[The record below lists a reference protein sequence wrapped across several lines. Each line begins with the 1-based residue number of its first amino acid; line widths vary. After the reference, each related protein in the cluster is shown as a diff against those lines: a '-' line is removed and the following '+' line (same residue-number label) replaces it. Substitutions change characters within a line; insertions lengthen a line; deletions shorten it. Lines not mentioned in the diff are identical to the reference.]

1 MGEQRMVHGR
11 EATGDGIGRPR
22 CNGFGSHDSVR
33 DGKETPAPVRLQPR
47 QRIRALLA
55 VLVLFTAGAC
65 SDSDRDEGPV
75 KPAQPPI
82 VDQLKDNAER
92 FEYTIGTPGGSLTSA
107 LLSDPL
113 TFNPALS
120 TDSTSGT
127 VLGSLFEGL
136 TETSWLND
144 QVEPGLA
151 ASWEHSDDGLTWT
164 FHLRKDVFWH
174 DGEPFTA
181 ADVSFT
187 FNRIIYNDDV
197 RASNRSTFIF
207 RFPDPATGAWQEAPM
222 TVTAL
227 DDHTVRFVLP
237 VSFAPFLRSMS
248 ADIYPKHVLE
258 PYVDAGTFSEAWDL
272 DTDPAEII
280 GTGPFVLASY
290 EPGARVVLQRNPHYW
305 LADDDGTLLP
315 YLETVTYLI
324 VSDQAAQLGKF
335 WTGETDVLSVL
346 GEWHAGLKALETLQN
361 FTIYQRGPGFGM
373 TFLGF
378 NVNPDHV
385 APEKLNWFTN
395 VEFRRAVAHSI
406 DKAMIIDDIQN
417 GFGYPQWSS
426 VSPAAGGF
434 HNPNVRR
441 YEYDVGKANAMLDA
455 LGWRDTDGD
464 GVREDASGNRIA
476 FSLLTNKNSRVREQ
490 VTELIRKGLA
500 DVGIEANFTAIEW
513 GDLVSRLSTTY
524 DWETVVVGF
533 TGGPDPYSGI
543 DFWHSSALFHVWH
556 PYQEEP
562 ETTWEAEIDD
572 LYVRASQEL
581 DHNERVKLYHRAQE
595 IAAENVPIIY
605 TTFSERMSAVRNVFG
620 NTTPTLYGLWD
631 IRYLY
636 RTDQ

>member
-11 EATGDGIGRPR
+11 EVTGDGIGRPR

-75 KPAQPPI
+75 EPVRPSI

-92 FEYTIGTPGGSLTSA
+92 FEYTIGTPGGSLTST

-127 VLGSLFEGL
+127 VLGSLFDGL
-136 TETSWLND
+136 TEASWLND

-174 DGEPFTA
+174 DGAPFTA

-207 RFPDPATGAWQEAPM
+207 RFPDSEGRWQEAPM

-248 ADIYPKHVLE
+248 TDIYPKHLLE
-258 PYVDAGTFSEAWDL
+258 PYVDAGTFSDAWGL

-290 EPGARVVLQRNPHYW
+290 EPGDRVVLQRNPHYW
-305 LADDDGTLLP
+305 LADDAGTPLP

-476 FSLLTNKNSRVREQ
+476 FSLLTNKNSRVRAQ

-513 GDLVSRLSTTY
+513 GDLVDRLSTTY

-581 DHNERVKLYHRAQE
+581 DHNERLKLYHRAQE

>member
-1 MGEQRMVHGR
+1 MFHRW
-11 EATGDGIGRPR
+11 EATGDARVA
-22 CNGFGSHDSVR
+22 GFGRHGRVR
-33 DGKETPAPVRLQPR
+33 RGKATTAPVRFQPR
-47 QRIRALLA
+47 KWVRALLA
-55 VLVLFTAGAC
+55 VLVLFAAGAC
-65 SDSDRDEGPV
+65 SDSDRRAGPV
-75 KPAQPPI
+75 EPVQPSL
-82 VDQLKDNAER
+82 VDQLKANAER
-92 FEYTIGTPGGSLTSA
+92 FEYTIGTPGGSLTST

-127 VLGSLFEGL
+127 VLGSLFDGL

-144 QVEPGLA
+144 QVEPELA

-164 FHLRKDVFWH
+164 FHLRQDVFWH
-174 DGEPFTA
+174 DGTPFTA
-181 ADVSFT
+181 ADVLFT
-187 FNRIIYNDDV
+187 FNRIIYNDDIE
-197 RASNRSTFIF
+197 ASNRPTFIF

-227 DDHTVRFVLP
+227 DDHTVRFALP
-237 VSFAPFLRSMS
+237 VPFAPFLRSLS
-248 ADIYPKHVLE
+248 TGIYPKHVLE
-258 PYVDAGTFSEAWDL
+258 PYVDAGTFSDAWDI

-280 GTGPFVLASY
+280 GTGPFVLESY
-290 EPGARVVLQRNPHYW
+290 APGDRVVLQRNPRYW
-305 LADDDGTLLP
+305 LADDAGTALP
-315 YLETVTYLI
+315 YLETITYLI
-324 VSDQAAQLGKF
+324 VPDQAAQLGKF

-378 NVNPDHV
+378 NVNPDYV

-426 VSPAAGGF
+426 VSPAAGDF

-455 LGWRDTDGD
+455 LGWLDTDGD
-464 GVREDASGNRIA
+464 GVREDTAGNRIA
-476 FSLLTNKNSRVREQ
+476 FSLLTNENSRVREQ

-500 DVGIEANFTAIEW
+500 DIGVEANFTAIEW
-513 GDLVSRLSTTY
+513 GDLVARLSATY

-543 DFWHSSALFHVWH
+543 DFWHSSGLFHVWH

-562 ETTWEAEIDD
+562 ETAWEAEIDD
-572 LYVRASQEL
+572 LYVRASQSL
-581 DHNERVKLYHRAQE
+581 DPSERVRLYHRAQE

>member
-1 MGEQRMVHGR
+1 MFHRW
-11 EATGDGIGRPR
+11 EATGDARVT
-22 CNGFGSHDSVR
+22 GFGRYGRVR
-33 DGKETPAPVRLQPR
+33 RGKATTAPVRFQPR
-47 QRIRALLA
+47 KWVRALLA
-55 VLVLFTAGAC
+55 VFVLFTAGAC
-65 SDSDRDEGPV
+65 SDSDRRAGPV
-75 KPAQPPI
+75 EPVQPSL
-82 VDQLKDNAER
+82 VDQLKANAER

-113 TFNPALS
+113 TLNPALS

-127 VLGSLFEGL
+127 VLGSLFDGL

-164 FHLRKDVFWH
+164 FHLRHDVFWH
-174 DGEPFTA
+174 DGTPFTA
-181 ADVSFT
+181 ADVLFT
-187 FNRIIYNDDV
+187 FNRIIYNDDIE
-197 RASNRSTFIF
+197 ASNRPTFIF
-207 RFPDPATGAWQEAPM
+207 WFPDPATGVWQEAPM

-227 DDHTVRFVLP
+227 DDHTVRFALP
-237 VSFAPFLRSMS
+237 VPFAPFLRSLS
-248 ADIYPKHVLE
+248 TGIYPKHVLE
-258 PYVDAGTFSEAWDL
+258 PYVDAGTFSEAWSI

-290 EPGARVVLQRNPHYW
+290 APGDRVVLQRNPRYW
-305 LADDDGTLLP
+305 LADDAGTSLP

-324 VSDQAAQLGKF
+324 VPDQAAQLGKF
-335 WTGETDVLSVL
+335 RTGETDVLSVL

-378 NVNPDHV
+378 NVNPNHV

-426 VSPAAGGF
+426 VSPAAGDF

-441 YEYDVGKANAMLDA
+441 YEYDIGKANAMLDA

-464 GVREDASGNRIA
+464 GVREDTAGHRIA
-476 FSLLTNKNSRVREQ
+476 FSLLTNENSRVREQ

-500 DVGIEANFTAIEW
+500 DIGVEANFTAIEW
-513 GDLVSRLSTTY
+513 GDLVARLSTTY
-524 DWETVVVGF
+524 NWETVVVGF

-543 DFWHSSALFHVWH
+543 DFWHSSGLFHVWH

-562 ETTWEAEIDD
+562 ETAWEAEIDD
-572 LYVRASQEL
+572 LYVRASQSL
-581 DHNERVKLYHRAQE
+581 DPSERVRLYHRAQE

-605 TTFSERMSAVRNVFG
+605 TTLSERMSAVRNVFG

-631 IRYLY
+631 TRYLY